1 MSEQTPLKSPEE
13 NQKVPFRSQ
22 AVLEEPKPKSGVIG
36 FFRLLLAAVI
46 VGAGVWVSHQNLL
59 WLDNPLKSLMPYL
72 ACVAALIV
80 LMAGNFGRFGRYV
93 RESVKEVKK
102 VVWPERSYTLRMTM
116 FVVAFVTVL
125 AVFIYGVDTLISW
138 LFFDVLMK
146 RG

>member
-1 MSEQTPLKSPEE
+1 MSEQTPLKTP
-13 NQKVPFRSQ
+13 QKQEASHHAPAAGV
-22 AVLEEPKPKSGVIG
+22 AEHKPKSGVLG
-36 FFRLLLAAVI
+36 FIKFLLALVVI
-46 VGAGVWVSHQNLL
+46 AAGVWASQQNLPGVS
-59 WLDNPLKSLMPYL
+59 NALKGALPYL
-72 ACVAALIV
+72 ACVLAAVI
-80 LMAGNFGRFGRYV
+80 LMLGNFRRFVNYV

-116 FVVAFVTVL
+116 FVVIFVAVL